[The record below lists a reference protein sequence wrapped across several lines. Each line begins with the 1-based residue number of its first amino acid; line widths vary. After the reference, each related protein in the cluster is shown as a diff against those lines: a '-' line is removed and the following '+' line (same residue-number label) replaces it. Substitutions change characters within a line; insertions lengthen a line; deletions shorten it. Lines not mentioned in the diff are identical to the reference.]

1 MSELIFVT
9 TDNCELCK
17 KAENKIKFLKPFYQI
32 RKVDVQED
40 HKEFLLRVPV
50 LLKNNKIIRVLDDIV
65 LADGFLELKT
75 VFFFPDLV
83 FFVFKFAKSFIE
95 ITFFP
100 LELFQED

>member
-40 HKEFLLRVPV
+40 FKEYLIRIPV
-50 LLKNNKIIRVLDDIV
+50 LLKNNKVIEEGIFSRLRMIKN
-65 LADGFLELKT
+65 L
-75 VFFFPDLV
+75 FF
-83 FFVFKFAKSFIE
+83 
-95 ITFFP
+95 
-100 LELFQED
+100 